1 MITKQS
7 KTSGVYL
14 IIFFKNHTD
23 LHIKKATPAGG
34 FFFVD
39 QQLFRKID
47 DLHTEMFYLAL
58 SYFLRGLPLKYR
70 RR

>member
-1 MITKQS
+1 MTTKQS
-7 KTSGVYL
+7 KTSGIYL

-23 LHIKKATPAGG
+23 LPIKKATRRGG
-34 FFFVD
+34 FFLAN
-39 QQLFRKID
+39 QQLSLEID
-47 DLHTEMFYLAL
+47 DLHAEMFYLAL

>member
-7 KTSGVYL
+7 KTSVVYL

-23 LHIKKATPAGG
+23 LHIKKATRRGG
-34 FFFVD
+34 FFLVN

-47 DLHTEMFYLAL
+47 DLHAEMFYLAL
-58 SYFLRGLPLKYR
+58 SYFLRGLPPKYR

>member
-1 MITKQS
+1 MATKQS

-23 LHIKKATPAGG
+23 LHIKKATRRGG
-34 FFFVD
+34 FFFVN
-39 QQLFRKID
+39 QQLFLEVD
-47 DLHTEMFYLAL
+47 DLDAEMFYLAL